1 MESTGERIKR
11 RRKELY
17 LTQNQIKQLTGIS
30 SGNMSDFE
38 HDKIL
43 PSATALISLSSVLG
57 CSIDWLL
64 TGNSPIPEPS
74 VLSSEE
80 EIFIEYFRL
89 LNADDH
95 KEILL
100 LMQLKCERLKRDKSS
115 NSIEYNENLA

>member
-11 RRKELY
+11 RRKELN
-17 LTQNQIKQLTGIS
+17 LTQNQLKQLTGIS
-30 SGNMSDFE
+30 SGNMSEFE
-38 HDKIL
+38 HGKIL
-43 PSATALISLSSVLG
+43 PSATALISLSSALK

-64 TGNSPIPEPS
+64 TGNSQISEPS

-80 EIFIEYFRL
+80 QTFLECFRL
-89 LNADDH
+89 LNSDDR

-100 LMQLKCERLKRDKSS
+100 LMQFKCERLKRDKFS